1 MPAEAHRDPTSARRL
16 RDWLGGR
23 GPAMVDD
30 LAHLAAIESPSLDP
44 ESQRPVQAIL
54 GARLEALGWRTRRKR
69 GRRTGGLLFA
79 RPLRDRGGRY
89 QLLIGHTD
97 TVWPIGTLA
106 TMPVERSGDTL
117 RGPGVFDMKAGL
129 VMILHALEALQALDL
144 APALTPLVLINADEE
159 IGSRES
165 GPHIRR
171 LARLADRALIL
182 EPALG
187 PGGKLKTARKG
198 IGQLRVTV
206 FGRSAHAGLEPEAG
220 ASAILAMA
228 RLVEDL
234 QALADPALGTSVN
247 VGLIEGGSRAN
258 VVPAECRAVVD
269 LRVPSEAAGAALM
282 DRVRALR
289 SRVPGTRLQI
299 EGGIGRPPMEPTP
312 ANRRL
317 WTQAHQAGRALGLE
331 LDEASVGGGSDGNLT
346 SPYTATLDGLGPIG
360 DGAHAPHEQV
370 HIPSLP
376 ERAALLALLMLAPA
390 PDPPEEAAGAHQ
402 EPRTGD

>member
-1 MPAEAHRDPTSARRL
+1 MPAQAHRDPATAGRL
-16 RDWLGGR
+16 RDRLEAR
-23 GPAMVDD
+23 CPAMVDD
-30 LAHLAAIESPSLDP
+30 LARLAAIESPSLDP

-54 GARLEALGWRTRRKR
+54 GARLEALGWHPRRHR
-69 GRRTGGLLFA
+69 GRQTGGLLFA
-79 RPLRDRGGRY
+79 RPPRDTGRY
-89 QLLIGHTD
+89 QLLVGHTD

-106 TMPVERSGDTL
+106 AMPVERDGETL

-129 VMILHALEALQALDL
+129 VMIVHALEALQALAL

-206 FGRSAHAGLEPEAG
+206 IGRSAHAGLDPESG

-289 SRVPGTRLQI
+289 SRVPGTRLRI

-317 WTQAHQAGRALGLE
+317 WTQAREAGRALGLE

-376 ERAALLALLMLAPA
+376 ERTALLALLMLAPA
-390 PDPPEEAAGAHQ
+390 PAPPKEAGRPR
-402 EPRTGD
+402 EPQTRA